1 MILMDLGKPL
11 ARGRTLDVYEKE
23 VDQVLKLIH
32 NWFKFVNIPEM
43 ECWLPKQAEIVT

>member
-1 MILMDLGKPL
+1 MILMDLGIPFTH
-11 ARGRTLDVYEKE
+11 GRTADVYAKE